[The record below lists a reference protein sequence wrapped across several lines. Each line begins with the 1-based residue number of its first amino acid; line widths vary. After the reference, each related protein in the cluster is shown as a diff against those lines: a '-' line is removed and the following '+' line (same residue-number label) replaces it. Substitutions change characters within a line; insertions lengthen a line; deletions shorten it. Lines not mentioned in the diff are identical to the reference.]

1 MNTITDFLNNSYKA
15 NPDKLAIIDDNS
27 KFSYSGLNQEV
38 NKFSSFL
45 NQFPQNSVISL
56 LFDNTNE
63 FVISYLGV
71 INSGCTAHLIPTGIS
86 QSNLKEQI
94 FSAKP
99 RLILSSDVHFS
110 KFNEIEFENL
120 EKLKFSEIKK
130 TSSDTRKPK
139 SSDYAYLIY
148 TSGTTSAPKGVP
160 VTHSSCVFTTGN
172 IVRTLQYSKDDVD
185 LLPLPLSHSFG
196 LGCLH
201 TSLYVGSTLV
211 IQNGPTIYD
220 ILDSIKKYDVTTLAA
235 VPSTLSK
242 ITSSASNDS
251 LNLLS
256 DLRLIITNSTFFPP
270 ETIRKLKDTLKTGKV
285 ATYYGLTEASRS
297 TFMIFDDDVLAAEF
311 PDVIESVG
319 KPSDG
324 ISIKI
329 VSVDNENK
337 ATGEIWLKG
346 SNVIE
351 KYWTEEHTKENLSNG
366 WLKTGD
372 LGRVRNGYLYILGRV
387 DDLINISGEK
397 VYPQEIERVVK
408 VLSGIDEVVAIPMKH
423 KSFGEVVKLFVKKSV
438 ESDITK
444 TEILT
449 HCIKN
454 LERFKVP
461 AKIEFVE
468 DFPRTDYGKIKRFM
482 LK

>member
-1 MNTITDFLNNSYKA
+1 MNTIADFLNNSYRA
-15 NPDKLAIIDDNS
+15 NPDKLAIIDNNS
-27 KFSYSGLNQEV
+27 KFSYSGLNQQV

-99 RLILSSDVHFS
+99 RLILTSDVHFS
-110 KFNEIEFENL
+110 KFDEIEFENL

-160 VTHSSCVFTTGN
+160 ITHSSCVFTTGN

-211 IQNGPTIYD
+211 IQNGPTTHN

-242 ITSSASNDS
+242 ITFSASNDS

-270 ETIRKLKDTLKTGKV
+270 ETIRKLKETLKTGKV

-297 TFMIFDDDVLAAEF
+297 TFMIFDDDDEK
-311 PDVIESVG
+311 IESVG
-319 KPSDG
+319 KPSDE

-329 VSVDNENK
+329 ISVNDESSV
-337 ATGEIWLKG
+337 GEIWIKG

-351 KYWTEEHTKENLSNG
+351 KYWTEEHTKENLSDG

-372 LGRVRNGYLYILGRV
+372 LGKIDDGYLYILGRI

-408 VLSGIDEVVAIPMKH
+408 VLSGIDDVVAIPMKH